1 MINHLHVLVNYV
13 SLKIIACLEIQYK
26 YQNSWREKDFWRKYS
41 RSNNCN
47 FFMFHHFLNF
57 DFQHNLPKMDYLRR
71 ICSRGGSFS
80 FFLLGWGSSISGSPE
95 PELVHGSPVLLEL
108 PLSEDRDET
117 TNLGLISCLSF
128 RIS

>member
-13 SLKIIACLEIQYK
+13 SLKIIACLEIQSK
-26 YQNSWREKDFWRKYS
+26 TVGGKRTFGGNTVGQIIAI
-41 RSNNCN
+41 

-108 PLSEDRDET
+108 PLSEDRDKT